1 MKIEQLD
8 ALKEMFSQLEKLKR
22 FLKLYEKDRLMIVAS
37 IDGFTISDDILNK
50 IVKKY
55 TKNVVEDL
63 KEEIKKRETE
73 LESISIVK
81 LNKLV

>member
-1 MKIEQLD
+1 MKKEQLD
-8 ALKEMFSQLEKLKR
+8 ALKEMFYELEEMKKNLKR
-22 FLKLYEKDRLMIVAS
+22 YEEDRFMIVAS
-37 IDGFTISDDILNK
+37 IDGFTSSNNFLNK